1 MSSRS
6 TKTHYSNKSEEAQ
19 AYLNKNDD
27 DLDFLA
33 EFTEA
38 DICELERQ
46 GLAREH
52 DTGPMPPDEI
62 AEMMAALGPSDPSTD
77 GVAPTPARQP
87 DEWLADFK
95 ALARKHRP
103 FSMVQMVEI
112 LRALNAVDD
121 PAVDAGMGR

>member
-6 TKTHYSNKSEEAQ
+6 TKTHYSKKSEEAQ
-19 AYLNKNDD
+19 ADLNKNDD

-38 DICELERQ
+38 RICELERE

-62 AEMMAALGPSDPSTD
+62 AEMMAALDGYDPPPD
-77 GVAPTPARQP
+77 GAAPVPVPQDA
-87 DEWLADFK
+87 EWLADFK

-103 FSMVQMVEI
+103 FSTAQVVEI
-112 LRALNAVDD
+112 VRALHRAND